1 MGKEVLMP
9 WRETCTME
17 ERLKFLLAWDRGD
30 VSVSELCR
38 HYGISRKT
46 GYKWFHRHRCEGVTG
61 LADRSRAPLHHP
73 QAMGAA
79 VEAAVLE
86 VRQRYPSWGA
96 KKIRAHLAR
105 HAPACRWP
113 AASSIGDLLRR
124 EGLTVARRRRLR
136 AAPRTAP
143 FAGCDAP
150 NAVWC
155 IDFKGWFRL
164 GDGTRCDPLTL
175 ADASSRY
182 LLRCQAL
189 AGIDGGHVW
198 PLLEA
203 AFREYGL
210 PVVMRSDNGPPFASV
225 AAGGLSP
232 LAVKLVKA
240 GVMPERIDPGQPQQN
255 GRLERLHL
263 TLKQETATPPAASLR
278 AQARRFRDFR
288 RIYNDIRPHEALS
301 QTPPVEHYTASC
313 RTYSG
318 RLRAPDYPSHWH
330 VRQVRHAGEIK
341 WKGGTIYIS
350 QSLSGEP
357 VGLEEGED
365 GCFTLRFGAVTLG
378 AIAPD
383 GTFQR
388 PKRKRRRVK
397 PMRG

>member
-1 MGKEVLMP
+1 MP

-17 ERLKFLLAWDRGD
+17 ERLKFLLELDRGD

-38 HYGISRKT
+38 QYEVSRKT
-46 GYKWFHRHRCEGVTG
+46 GYKWLHRHRSEGLTG
-61 LADRSRAPLHHP
+61 LADRSRAPLHHA
-73 QAMGAA
+73 QAMCAE
-79 VEAAVLE
+79 VEAAVLA

-96 KKIRAHLAR
+96 KKIRAYLERAD
-105 HAPACRWP
+105 PAVRWP
-113 AASSIGDLLRR
+113 AASSIGELLRR
-124 EGLTVARRRRLR
+124 EGLTVARRRRIR
-136 AAPRTAP
+136 ASPRTAP
-143 FAGCDAP
+143 FAGCEAP

-175 ADASSRY
+175 ADAHSRY

-189 AGIDGGHVW
+189 AGTDGEHVW

-210 PVVMRSDNGPPFASV
+210 PLAMRSDNGPPFA
-225 AAGGLSP
+225 SP

-263 TLKQETATPPAASLR
+263 TLNQETAMPPAATLR

-288 RIYNDIRPHEALS
+288 RIYNDIRPHEALG
-301 QTPPVEHYTASC
+301 QTPPAEHYTASS

-318 RLRAPDYPSHWH
+318 RLRAPEYPGHWH
-330 VRQVRHAGEIK
+330 IRRVRHAGEIK
-341 WKGGTIYIS
+341 WRGKVIYIS
-350 QSLSGEP
+350 ETLSGEA

-365 GCFTLRFGAVTLG
+365 GFFTLRFGPVTLG
-378 AIAPD
+378 NITPK

-388 PKRKRRRVK
+388 PRRKTRRAK
-397 PMRG
+397 PVRG